1 MKTYSKILLAAAVAA
16 SALSA
21 CSREPLEPASAPK
34 GNLVEVHFGAESKIT
49 APTRAT
55 LTTEDEATFKSAW
68 TNGDDLSVEYMQ
80 MSTEATAI
88 VSATWNGSSFAS
100 SLPEGTDEWA
110 YDAVYPVPDSEGK
123 TDFGSARTQKGN
135 AYNSKYDLMKGSVV
149 TENAAAGK
157 TDDGKDIVFP
167 MDRQTAIAYFHFT
180 GSLEEDLVSAKLSV
194 EGGSIATSSAAVSS
208 YSKGYVLSTD
218 DANALSEITLTFEE
232 GTAPKA
238 SDCQLWFNVL
248 PTEYTKMTLSLETA
262 SHTLAISRTPSSG
275 TDAYVAGNLYKVV
288 KEISADA
295 WVSKTPAESSYTIE
309 FNSTVANVATIS
321 TTTKASTFVVNG
333 AEYIT
338 TTPFSSVT
346 NAYYGGDKDG
356 LPLRIGKKN
365 NGAGSI
371 TISLSEQGQ
380 VDATKII
387 LSAKQYSSGKTNKIG
402 VNGSEKQQP
411 GDDYGNLE
419 FTLDGNEIST
429 IKLDSDGYVYVK
441 SITVVYSSASST
453 KYNVTCS
460 EVTGGTITASASKAK
475 EGSEVTVTV
484 TPSTG
489 YDFNNDLTVK
499 DSNGAEV
506 TVTDGKFT
514 MPAKDVT
521 VSGSFKKLTYT
532 ITKTAATGGSFTVK
546 VGETEVTEAS
556 YDDVVA
562 LAATASEGYE
572 FDKWTVTDLSTNK
585 TVYVSDDSFT
595 MPAAN
600 VSVAANFLQSDVVP
614 VYASLSELIAAGTPT
629 STGALVTVTLSDE
642 KITKLAVSGSYTNGV
657 YFMVGTQEIEIYSK
671 DTPSNW
677 AVGGY
682 VSGTLT
688 KCKWMLYNSTWEL
701 CPDDYTELSYT
712 APVETPVITLNGAV
726 ATITCATDGVKIYY
740 TAGDSPADP
749 TSADT
754 EYTAP
759 VTLTDGQTIK
769 AIAIKS
775 EKMSSEVASKK
786 YSASG
791 ASEVTVTMSTFTA
804 TSANAIG
811 DDTNLSYSTDKGGA
825 GTAPGVYS
833 DAIRLYQGS
842 SSTAGGSITIK
853 AADGVKIN
861 KVIIGSSTATSISYT
876 LDSSTTKS
884 TKASLTKNGKYTVD
898 SIEASSI
905 TFYCMG
911 TTKDTRLN
919 VNYLSITYTK

>member
-1 MKTYSKILLAAAVAA
+1 MKIYSKILLAAAVAA
-16 SALSA
+16 SVLSA
-21 CSREPLEPASAPK
+21 CSREPLEPAAAPK

-68 TNGDDLSVEYMQ
+68 TNGDALSVEYMQ
-80 MSTEATAI
+80 MNAEATGI

-100 SLPEGTDEWA
+100 SLPEGTDEWS

-123 TDFGSARTQKGN
+123 TDFGSARTQNGN

-218 DANALSEITLTFEE
+218 DANALSEITLTFDE

-248 PTEYTKMTLSLETA
+248 PTEYTKMTLSLETS
-262 SHTLAISRTPSSG
+262 SHTLTISRTPSSG

-309 FNSTVANVATIS
+309 FNSTAANS
-321 TTTKASTFVVNG
+321 TDVSTSNKASTVIVSG
-333 AEYIT
+333 AGYVT
-338 TTPFSSVT
+338 TTPFSSIEK
-346 NAYYGGDKDG
+346 AYYGGSSAG
-356 LPLRIGKKN
+356 LPLRIGTSSKD
-365 NGAGSI
+365 GSI

-387 LSAKQYSSGKTNKIG
+387 LSAKQYSSGKTKKIG

-429 IKLDSDGYVYVK
+429 IKLDSDGYIYVK
-441 SITVVYSSASST
+441 SITVVYSGASST

-489 YDFNNDLTVK
+489 YEFNNDLTVK

-572 FDKWTVTDLSTNK
+572 FDKWTVTNLSTNK

-629 STGALVTVTLSDE
+629 STGAFVTVTLSDE
-642 KITKLAVSGSYTNGV
+642 KITKLYTKSGSINGV
-657 YFMVGTQEIEIYSK
+657 YFMMGTQEIEIFCSGA
-671 DTPSNW
+671 PSAW

-688 KCKWMLYNSTWEL
+688 KCKWMLYNTTWEL
-701 CPDDYTELSYT
+701 CPDDYSELSYT
-712 APVETPVITLNGAV
+712 APVETPVITINGAE

-786 YSASG
+786 YSTSTVVIKNETIDLSKGSYSG
-791 ASEVTVTMSTFTA
+791 SGNTGTITWTGTSCSFVQTKENSVTNVNQSYVSAPRWYVSHKISFTA
-804 TSANAIG
+804 NSG
-811 DDTNLSYSTDKGGA
+811 Y
-825 GTAPGVYS
+825 
-833 DAIRLYQGS
+833 
-842 SSTAGGSITIK
+842 
-853 AADGVKIN
+853 
-861 KVIIGSSTATSISYT
+861 
-876 LDSSTTKS
+876 
-884 TKASLTKNGKYTVD
+884 SLTKVVITC
-898 SIEASSI
+898 ASAS
-905 TFYCMG
+905 YASVLQ
-911 TTKDTRLN
+911 K
-919 VNYLSITYTK
+919 STYTTGASASVNSSVVTITTDGDFSVTMGAQSRISSVQVYYTESE